1 MCPFRSPLLVAALA
15 AITLAGCARS
25 PPISAASDYQ
35 SRAVTRTDGAVMIS
49 AATLSADESQAVYGV
64 ALAEHGIQPVWI
76 EVKNGEDRGYFL
88 LSPGVDPRF
97 FPPSEVAETFAGAQ
111 SQNALAALDLHF
123 SELAFHNPVAPGQTT
138 SGFVL
143 THLDEGVKFVQ
154 ADLVASRRART
165 ASLFTVVPGFQ
176 ADYKTSRVF
185 SQDLHAHGS
194 AENYTDDEAFRTA
207 LEALP
212 CCATNASGTENGDP
226 LNLVIVGGL
235 DDAFPA
241 LVRRGWAPTEEKW
254 SGAIMKMVGSFLA
267 GKPYLNAPVSDL
279 YLFGRPQDLAL
290 QTSRETIHERNH
302 LRLWLSPMRYHDKP
316 VWIGQISRD
325 IGIRIT
331 TRSPTFTTH
340 KIDPDV
346 DEARAALTED
356 MAYSQNLVK
365 IGAVKGSAAAPQSA
379 PKDNLTGD
387 PYYSDG
393 LRVVLVFDQ
402 HPTSLAGIA
411 FFEWSEGNDG
421 HGAIPGAGR

>member
-1 MCPFRSPLLVAALA
+1 MRPFLAPILAATVAAV
-15 AITLAGCARS
+15 TLAGCARPS
-25 PPISAASDYQ
+25 PNTFEPAYG
-35 SRAVTRTDGAVMIS
+35 SRAVKRSEGAVQIS
-49 AATLSADESQAVYGV
+49 AATLSADESRAVYGV
-64 ALAEHGIQPVWI
+64 ALADQGIQPVWI
-76 EVKNGEDRGYFL
+76 EVHNGDDRSYFL
-88 LSPGVDPRF
+88 LSPGVDPHF
-97 FPPSEVAETFAGAQ
+97 FPPSEVAETFADTA
-111 SQNALAALDLHF
+111 SQNALATLDLRF
-123 SELAFHNPVAPGQTT
+123 SELAFHNPVRPGETA

-143 THLDEGVKFVQ
+143 THLDEGMKFVQ
-154 ADLVASRRART
+154 VDLVASEQAKT

-176 ADYKTSRVF
+176 ADYKASRVF
-185 SQDLHAHGS
+185 SQDLYARGTI
-194 AENYTDDEAFRTA
+194 ENYTDDDAFGAA

-212 CCATNASGTENGDP
+212 CCATNKDGTENGDP

-254 SGAIMKMVGSFLA
+254 SGAIMKMVTSFLA
-267 GKPYLNAPVSDL
+267 GKPYVNAPVSDL

-290 QTSRETIHERNH
+290 QTARDTIHERNH
-302 LRLWLSPMRYHDKP
+302 LRLWLGPMRYHNKP

-325 IGIRIT
+325 IGIRFT
-331 TRSPTFTTH
+331 TRSPTLTTH

-365 IGAVKGSAAAPQSA
+365 IGAVKGSAAAAQA
-379 PKDNLTGD
+379 TPKENLTGD

-402 HPTSLAGIA
+402 YPTSLSGIA
-411 FFEWSEGNDG
+411 FFQWSEGNDG

>member
-1 MCPFRSPLLVAALA
+1 MRRFLAPILAAAVAA
-15 AITLAGCARS
+15 IILAGCARS
-25 PPISAASDYQ
+25 SPTTFEPGYR
-35 SRAVTRTDGAVMIS
+35 SRAATRTEHGVQVA
-49 AATLSADESQAVYGV
+49 AATLSAEESQAVYGV
-64 ALAEHGIQPVWI
+64 ALATKGVQAVWI
-76 EVKNGEDRGYFL
+76 EVHNGDDRSYFL
-88 LSPGVDPRF
+88 LSPGVDPNF
-97 FPPSEVAETFAGAQ
+97 FPPSEVAETFAGGE
-111 SQNALAALDLHF
+111 SQRALAALDLRF
-123 SELAFHNPVAPGQTT
+123 SELAFHNPVRPGETV

-154 ADLVASRRART
+154 VDLVASRRART
-165 ASLFTVVPGFQ
+165 ASLFTAVPGFQ

-185 SQDLHAHGS
+185 SHDFYARGEI
-194 AENYTDDEAFRTA
+194 ENYTDDEAFRAA

-212 CCATNASGTENGDP
+212 CCATNKDGTENGDP
-226 LNLVIVGGL
+226 LNLVVVGGL

-254 SGAIMKMVGSFLA
+254 SGAVMKMVTSFLA
-267 GKPYLNAPVSDL
+267 GKPYVNAPVSDL

-290 QTSRETIHERNH
+290 QTARETIHQRNH
-302 LRLWLSPMRYHDKP
+302 LRLWLSPMQYHDKP

-325 IGIRIT
+325 IGIRFT

-365 IGAVKGSAAAPQSA
+365 IGAVKGSAAAAQATPRE
-379 PKDNLTGD
+379 NLTGD

-393 LRVVLVFDQ
+393 LRAVLVFDQ
-402 HPTSLAGIA
+402 TPTSLSGIA
-411 FFEWSEGNDG
+411 FFQWSESNNEQ
-421 HGAIPGAGR
+421 GAIPGAGR